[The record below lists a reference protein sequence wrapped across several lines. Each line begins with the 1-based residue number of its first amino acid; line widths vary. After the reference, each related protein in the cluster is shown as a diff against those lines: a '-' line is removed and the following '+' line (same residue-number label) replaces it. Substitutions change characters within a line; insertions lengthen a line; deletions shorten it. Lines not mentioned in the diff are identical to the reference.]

1 MIEYSGSLIP
11 LDLSL
16 PDPEDPSNPPE
27 SGQIGS
33 SLYSIDREHGWIYGL
48 SPSTSA
54 AAFRGNLSG
63 EGEFTLLRNQQVIS
77 SGNAGTGMV
86 IQLSQDGVVSDTL
99 TLIVYGDVSGEGN
112 VNTLDFR
119 TLRDHL
125 LEKEGLAGP
134 FLQAADINHDKQVN
148 TLDLLALEQFLS
160 GEYDISQK

>member
-33 SLYSIDREHGWIYGL
+33 SLYSIDREHGWIYGI

-54 AAFRGNLSG
+54 AAFRGNLAG

-99 TLIVYGDVSGEGN
+99 TLIVYAMSPGKGTS
-112 VNTLDFR
+112 THWIF
-119 TLRDHL
+119 
-125 LEKEGLAGP
+125 A
-134 FLQAADINHDKQVN
+134 
-148 TLDLLALEQFLS
+148 LS
-160 GEYDISQK
+160 GTICWKKKDWPAHFYRRQTSTTINR